1 MRPLVGLQM
10 GALGVDLIAGGKVTL
25 VHSATLQIEISF
37 AYTGADYGRGGRGR
51 HEVTFGQR

>member
-10 GALGVDLIAGGKVTL
+10 GAFGVDLIAGGKVTF

-37 AYTGADYGRGGRGR
+37 ATSDLEDTRGAHY
-51 HEVTFGQR
+51 